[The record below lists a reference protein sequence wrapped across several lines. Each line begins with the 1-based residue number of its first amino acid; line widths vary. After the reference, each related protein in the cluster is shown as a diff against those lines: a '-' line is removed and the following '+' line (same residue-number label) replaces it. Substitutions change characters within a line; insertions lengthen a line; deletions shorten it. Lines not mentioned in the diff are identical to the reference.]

1 MRAVN
6 KQNVQI
12 MYVLSSSLMDAHKDI
27 LEYVCVE
34 RRVNKDIKYGT
45 RDVMNT
51 KCCLCLDLN
60 VFIVVSYNVSFR
72 LRLKLRD
79 KIM

>member
-1 MRAVN
+1 
-6 KQNVQI
+6 

-45 RDVMNT
+45 RDVVMNT
-51 KCCLCLDLN
+51 KCCLCLDFN

>member
-1 MRAVN
+1 
-6 KQNVQI
+6 

-27 LEYVCVE
+27 LEYVYVE

-45 RDVMNT
+45 RDIVMNT

-60 VFIVVSYNVSFR
+60 VFIVVSYDVSFR

>member
-1 MRAVN
+1 
-6 KQNVQI
+6 

-45 RDVMNT
+45 RDIVMNT

>member
-1 MRAVN
+1 
-6 KQNVQI
+6 

-45 RDVMNT
+45 RDIVMNT

-60 VFIVVSYNVSFR
+60 VFIVVSYDVSFR

>member
-1 MRAVN
+1 
-6 KQNVQI
+6 

-45 RDVMNT
+45 RDIVMNT

-60 VFIVVSYNVSFR
+60 VFIVVS
-72 LRLKLRD
+72 
-79 KIM
+79 